1 MKLNVWPWLLLL
13 ASGLATSAADYRDF
27 DQSPHDYWKQT
38 PKDRFSRW
46 MTNVQSGRVELDYSG
61 EKAFVASV
69 LKSLDIPASS
79 QMLVFSTTS
88 LQLSLISPL
97 SPRALFFNE
106 DVYLGHVVG
115 GKIEVVS
122 VDPDLGGVFYIF
134 DIPRNGQPPRPER
147 ATRCMN
153 CHAREDTGYVP
164 GLVVKSVIPG
174 VRGGSL
180 ESFRQEQSGH
190 GVPLSQRFGGWYL
203 TGTGGFTNHLANFY
217 GLSSP
222 QGIARQKLQPGAS
235 FSYDRYLMPSSDLLP
250 QLLHEHQIGFVNRTI
265 EATYRTRSALAEDS
279 GKLSP
284 INTTMLDQQA
294 RALTRYLLF
303 ADEVPLPT
311 GGVAG
316 DAEFKRDFASV
327 RRLGPGGASL
337 KDFELRTRLFQHR
350 CSYMIYGLAFQGL
363 PPEMKQRVFAR
374 LSQALDTNRSD
385 KEYAYLPAV
394 EKQAIRGILKATL
407 PELPKGW

>member
-1 MKLNVWPWLLLL
+1 MKLNVWLWLLLI

-27 DQSPHDYWKQT
+27 DQPPHDYWKQT

-69 LKSLDIPASS
+69 LKSLDIPVTS
-79 QMLVFSTTS
+79 QMLLFSTTS
-88 LQLSLISPL
+88 LQLSLISPRT
-97 SPRALFFNE
+97 PRALFFNE
-106 DVYLGHVVG
+106 DVYLGYVVN
-115 GKIEVVS
+115 GKIEIVS
-122 VDPDLGGVFYIF
+122 VDPNLGAIFYIF

-190 GVPLSQRFGGWYL
+190 GIPLNQRFGGWYL
-203 TGTGGFTNHLANFY
+203 TGTGGFTNHLANFI

-222 QGIARQKLQPGAS
+222 QGITRQPLQPGVS
-235 FSYDRYLMPSSDLLP
+235 FAYDRYFVPSSDLLP
-250 QLLHEHQIGFVNRTI
+250 QLLHEHQIGFVNRAI
-265 EATYRTRSALAEDS
+265 EATYRTRTALAEGS
-279 GKLSP
+279 GKLSST
-284 INTTMLDQQA
+284 NSTMLDQQA

-303 ADEVPLPT
+303 ADEVPLPG

-316 DAEFKRDFASV
+316 DAEFKRDFTSV

-363 PPEMKQRVFAR
+363 PPEMKQRVFTR
-374 LSQALDTNRSD
+374 LAQALDTAKPD
-385 KEYAYLPAV
+385 KEYAYLPAA
-394 EKQAIRGILKATL
+394 EKQSLRGILKATL

>member
-1 MKLNVWPWLLLL
+1 MKLSYWCSLVLL
-13 ASGLATSAADYRDF
+13 AGGFTTFAGDYRDF
-27 DQSPHDYWKQT
+27 DQPPHDYWKQT

-46 MTNVQSGRVELDYSG
+46 MKDVQAGKVELDYSG

-79 QMLVFSTTS
+79 QMLLFSTTS
-88 LQLSLISPL
+88 LQLSLITPR
-97 SPRALFFNE
+97 SPRAIFFNE
-106 DVYLGHVVG
+106 DIYLGWVLG
-115 GKIEVVS
+115 GKIEIVS

-190 GVPLSQRFGGWYL
+190 GIPLNQRFGGWYL
-203 TGTGGFTNHLANFY
+203 TGAGGLTNHLANFF
-217 GLSSP
+217 GSSSP
-222 QGIARQKLQPGAS
+222 QGIQRQPVQPGVT
-235 FSYDRYLMPSSDLLP
+235 FNFDRYLAAHSDLLP
-250 QLLHEHQIGFVNRTI
+250 QLVHEHQVGFVNRAI
-265 EATYRTRSALAEDS
+265 EATYRTRTALADGQ
-279 GKLSP
+279 GKLRP
-284 INTTMLDQQA
+284 TDAAMLDAQA

-303 ADEVPLPT
+303 ADEVPLPK

-316 DAEFKRDFASV
+316 DEEFKRDFTSV

-337 KDFELRTRLFQHR
+337 KDFDLRTRLFQHR
-350 CSYMIYGLAFQGL
+350 CSHMIYSLAFQGL
-363 PPEMKQRVFAR
+363 PPEVKQRVFTR
-374 LSQALDTNRSD
+374 LAQALDAAKPE
-385 KEYAYLPAV
+385 KEFAYLPAT
-394 EKQAIRGILKATL
+394 EKQSIRGILKATL
-407 PELPKGW
+407 PELPKNW

>member
-1 MKLNVWPWLLLL
+1 MKLNVWLWLLLV
-13 ASGLATSAADYRDF
+13 ASGFTASAGDYRDF
-27 DQSPHDYWKQT
+27 DQPPHDYWKQT

-46 MTNVQSGRVELDYSG
+46 MKDVQAGKVELDYSG
-61 EKAFVASV
+61 EKGFVASV

-79 QMLVFSTTS
+79 QMLLFSTTS
-88 LQLSLISPL
+88 LQLSLITPR
-97 SPRALFFNE
+97 SPRAIFFNE
-106 DVYLGHVVG
+106 DIYLGWVQG
-115 GKIEVVS
+115 GKIEIVS

-190 GVPLSQRFGGWYL
+190 GIPLNQRFGGWYL
-203 TGTGGFTNHLANFY
+203 TGTGGLTNHLANFF
-217 GLSSP
+217 GSLSP
-222 QGIARQKLQPGAS
+222 QGIQRQYVQPGVA
-235 FSYDRYLMPSSDLLP
+235 FNFDRYLAAHSDLLP
-250 QLLHEHQIGFVNRTI
+250 QLVHEHQVGFVNRAI
-265 EATYRTRSALAEDS
+265 EATYRTRTALAEGG

-284 INTTMLDQQA
+284 ANAVMLDQQA
-294 RALTRYLLF
+294 RALTRYMLF
-303 ADEVPLPT
+303 ADEVPLPR

-316 DAEFKRDFASV
+316 DEEFKRDFTSV

-350 CSYMIYGLAFQGL
+350 CSPMIYSLAFQGL

-374 LSQALDTNRSD
+374 LAQALDSARPD
-385 KEYAYLPAV
+385 KEFAYLPAT
-394 EKQAIRGILKATL
+394 EKQSIRNILKATL
-407 PELPKGW
+407 PELPKSW

>member
-1 MKLNVWPWLLLL
+1 MNFTACLGLLLL
-13 ASGLATSAADYRDF
+13 LGGGLIAGAGDYRDF
-27 DQSPHDYWKQT
+27 DQPPHDYWKQT

-46 MTNVQSGRVELDYSG
+46 MKDVQAGKVELDYGG

-69 LKSLDIPASS
+69 LKSLDIPATS

-88 LQLSLISPL
+88 LQLSLISPR
-97 SPRALFFNE
+97 SPRAIFFNE
-106 DVYLGHVVG
+106 DIYLGHVVG
-115 GKIEVVS
+115 GKIEIVS

-174 VRGGSL
+174 PTGGSL

-190 GVPLSQRFGGWYL
+190 GIPLNQRFGGWSL
-203 TGTGGFTNHLANFY
+203 TGVGNLTNHLANFY
-217 GLSSP
+217 GRSTP
-222 QGIARQKLQPGAS
+222 QGILRQPIQPGVT
-235 FSYDRYLMPSSDLLP
+235 FNYDRYLISSSDLLP
-250 QLLHEHQIGFVNRTI
+250 QLLHEHQIGFVNRAV
-265 EATYRTRSALAEDS
+265 EATYRTRTALAEGG
-279 GKLSP
+279 GKLSSASSS
-284 INTTMLDQQA
+284 TLDQQA

-316 DAEFKRDFASV
+316 DAEFKRDFTSV

-363 PPEMKQRVFAR
+363 PPEMKQRVFTR
-374 LSQALDTNRSD
+374 LAQALDTAKPD
-385 KEYAYLPAV
+385 EEFAYLPAA
-394 EKQAIRGILKATL
+394 EKQSIRGILKATL
-407 PELPKGW
+407 PELPKG